1 MKMENS
7 WNNSQKGTCGILYRQ
22 EDMPFTAD
30 GLVPDIIMNP
40 HAIPSRMTIGQ
51 LMECIMGKACA
62 QLGTYG
68 YATPFNGTTVEEL
81 ADILENKC
89 GMERHGN
96 QILYNSRTGEQ
107 IHTEIFIGP
116 TFYQRLKHMTI
127 DKIHCLTDDH
137 DVLTLDGWKPIS
149 QIVKEDKVATLKDG
163 KIVYEH
169 PIDVLHFPNYKG
181 KMYRIKNQQVDL
193 DVTINH
199 RMFVSCKGWSNGKSH
214 WKNHELITA
223 EELVGKSVKYKKNG
237 EWEHQDYQFVL
248 PEVGNKPSKA
258 VDMDAWLTFFGI
270 WYAEGWANNSIHKGN
285 TVTLSVNK
293 QRVKDALYPA
303 VEKLG
308 YNYNVQKEKL
318 FITNKQLY
326 NYMTPLSVNAPNMK
340 LPEWC
345 FQLSKEQTRLLMHS
359 MMLGDGC
366 WNKATSASVYYT
378 SSNDLA
384 DQFMQLC
391 LHAGWSS
398 NKTMHIHVG
407 NTAQYPVWRLSVIK
421 HTNTPQV
428 NHGHNKKQNIQE
440 EYVYDYEGAVYCLQ
454 VPSQVFYVRKNG
466 IPVWTGNSRSS
477 NGPIVMMTH
486 QPSDGRSRDGGLRL
500 GEMEIECNWAHGIMQ
515 FLKERIMECSDNYR
529 VFVCKKCGLMCN
541 VTPEKNIYQ
550 CRNCKNIT
558 HFSEV
563 RMPYCMKL
571 LTQEVQTMGIGTR
584 FMT

>member
-51 LMECIMGKACA
+51 LMECIMGKACT

-81 ADILENKC
+81 ADILENQC

-116 TFYQRLKHMTI
+116 TFYQRLKHMTQ
-127 DKIHCLTDDH
+127 DK
-137 DVLTLDGWKPIS
+137 
-149 QIVKEDKVATLKDG
+149 
-163 KIVYEH
+163 
-169 PIDVLHFPNYKG
+169 
-181 KMYRIKNQQVDL
+181 
-193 DVTINH
+193 
-199 RMFVSCKGWSNGKSH
+199 
-214 WKNHELITA
+214 
-223 EELVGKSVKYKKNG
+223 
-237 EWEHQDYQFVL
+237 
-248 PEVGNKPSKA
+248 
-258 VDMDAWLTFFGI
+258 
-270 WYAEGWANNSIHKGN
+270 
-285 TVTLSVNK
+285 
-293 QRVKDALYPA
+293 
-303 VEKLG
+303 
-308 YNYNVQKEKL
+308 
-318 FITNKQLY
+318 
-326 NYMTPLSVNAPNMK
+326 
-340 LPEWC
+340 
-345 FQLSKEQTRLLMHS
+345 MHS
-359 MMLGDGC
+359 RG
-366 WNKATSASVYYT
+366 
-378 SSNDLA
+378 
-384 DQFMQLC
+384 
-391 LHAGWSS
+391 
-398 NKTMHIHVG
+398 
-407 NTAQYPVWRLSVIK
+407 
-421 HTNTPQV
+421 
-428 NHGHNKKQNIQE
+428 
-440 EYVYDYEGAVYCLQ
+440 
-454 VPSQVFYVRKNG
+454 
-466 IPVWTGNSRSS
+466 S
-477 NGPIVMMTH
+477 NGPIVLMTH

-515 FLKERIMECSDNYR
+515 FLKERLMECSDNYR

-571 LTQEVQTMGIGTR
+571 LTQEVQTMGIGAR